1 MKDHKVTALCKYVE
15 KIEKNGIYNK
25 NTLKS
30 MLKREE
36 ILKVK

>member
-1 MKDHKVTALCKYVE
+1 MLK